1 MKTKKTKKSV
11 IGYTLM
17 ICLMVLVGVVL
28 WYTQQVPTAVGPIA
42 TVLGGLVYW
51 IVSRVQ

>member
-17 ICLMVLVGVVL
+17 ICLMAVVGVVC
-28 WYTQQVPTAVGPIA
+28 WGFQQVPTAVGPIA
-42 TVLGGLVYW
+42 TVLGWIVMQ
-51 IVSRVQ
+51 IVSRVR